1 MLQTNKTN
9 LERPSLLLMAPF
21 RPTKSNRSNR
31 CSTQGLTSTIENL
44 LLFYYFLLQD
54 DVICAAYHR
63 VPLCLVSWSLTCS
76 QLGGRFSLL
85 INLLCTKIFPLFVF
99 HSPSI
104 SYQRVRRCSCIS
116 HTHYEFAFGIVPS
129 QYIWF

>member
-1 MLQTNKTN
+1 MPKPHSGRRKATDL
-9 LERPSLLLMAPF
+9 
-21 RPTKSNRSNR
+21 NR

-76 QLGGRFSLL
+76 QMGGRFSLL
-85 INLLCTKIFPLFVF
+85 INLLCTKILPLFSVF
-99 HSPSI
+99 ILHL
-104 SYQRVRRCSCIS
+104 QRVASA
-116 HTHYEFAFGIVPS
+116 THV
-129 QYIWF
+129 